1 MLKLAAI
8 TIFSA
13 IVIFS
18 ERSHAAAPFV
28 LSMAQQN
35 HAKVSLIHAIE
46 PAPPIYGAMNSVFP
60 DTIDYGDISAV
71 LKTRLAEFAA
81 KELPKLEVS
90 SSVELGDPASTIV
103 GYAEANGVDLI
114 AMPTHG
120 YGTFRRL
127 LLGSVTAKVLHDAKV
142 AVWTTAHAPEPSH
155 RAHPLPRHIV
165 VALDLH
171 PHSKRTM
178 ELALEMAKASGA
190 DIEILH
196 IAPEGQTVAAAA
208 VERVDTILHAAASRQ
223 EVEVHSEKPSDVGEV
238 LAGGS
243 IAEQVRS
250 LALRKRADLVIIGHG
265 HTHTGIIGRLKAVS
279 YAIVREAPCP
289 VLSF

>member
-1 MLKLAAI
+1 MNRFHHILFPLD
-8 TIFSA
+8 
-13 IVIFS
+13 FS

-35 HAKVSLIHAIE
+35 HAKVSLVHVIE

-60 DTIDYGDISAV
+60 DTIDYGDVGTI
-71 LKTRLAEFAA
+71 LKARMAEFAA
-81 KELPKLEVS
+81 KELPKLEVL
-90 SSVELGDPASTIV
+90 SSVEVGDPASAIV
-103 GYAEANGVDLI
+103 AYAEANAVDLI

-120 YGTFRRL
+120 YGIFRRL

-171 PHSKRTM
+171 PHSKDTM
-178 ELALEMAKASGA
+178 ELALEIAKGSSA
-190 DIEILH
+190 DIEVLH
-196 IAPEGQTVAAAA
+196 IAPEGQTVSTQT
-208 VERVDTILHAAASRQ
+208 EQRMDTILHAAASQ
-223 EVEVHSEKPSDVGEV
+223 QKVEVQAAEPSEVGEM

-243 IAEQVRS
+243 VATQLRS

-265 HTHTGIIGRLKAVS
+265 HTHTGIISRLKAVS

>member
-1 MLKLAAI
+1 MNRFHHILFPLD
-8 TIFSA
+8 
-13 IVIFS
+13 FS

-35 HAKVSLIHAIE
+35 HAKVSLVHVIE

-60 DTIDYGDISAV
+60 DTIDYGDVGTI
-71 LKTRLAEFAA
+71 LKTRMAEFAA
-81 KELPKLEVS
+81 KELPKVEIS
-90 SSVELGDPASTIV
+90 SSVEIGEPASAIV
-103 GYAEANGVDLI
+103 AYAEANGVDLI

-120 YGTFRRL
+120 YGIFRRL

-171 PHSKRTM
+171 PHSKDTM
-178 ELALEMAKASGA
+178 ELALEIAKGNSA

-196 IAPEGQTVAAAA
+196 IAPEGQTVSTQT
-208 VERVDTILHAAASRQ
+208 EQRMDTILHAAASQ
-223 EVEVHSEKPSDVGEV
+223 QKVEVQPAEPSEIGEV

-243 IAEQVRS
+243 VATQLRS

>member
-1 MLKLAAI
+1 MNRFHHILFPLD
-8 TIFSA
+8 
-13 IVIFS
+13 FS

-35 HAKVSLIHAIE
+35 HSKVSLVHAIE

-60 DTIDYGDISAV
+60 DTLDYREIETV
-71 LKTRLAEFAA
+71 LKARMAEFAA
-81 KELPKLEVS
+81 KELPKIEVS
-90 SSVELGDPASTIV
+90 TSVEIGDPAAVIV
-103 GYAEANGVDLI
+103 DYAEANGVDLI
-114 AMPTHG
+114 AMTTHG

-127 LLGSVTAKVLHDAKV
+127 LLGSVSAKVLHDAKV

-178 ELALEMAKASGA
+178 ELALEIAKGTGA
-190 DIEILH
+190 DVEILH
-196 IAPEGQTVAAAA
+196 IAPEGQTVSEGAEAQ
-208 VERVDTILHAAASRQ
+208 VGSILQAAASQQ
-223 EVEVHSEKPSDVGEV
+223 EVEVHSESTSEASEV
-238 LAGGS
+238 LAGGT

-265 HTHTGIIGRLKAVS
+265 HTHTGIMGRLKNVS
-279 YAIVREAPCP
+279 YSIVREAPCP

>member
-1 MLKLAAI
+1 MNRFHHILFPLD
-8 TIFSA
+8 
-13 IVIFS
+13 FS

-28 LSMAQQN
+28 LSLAQQN
-35 HAKVSLIHAIE
+35 HAKVSLLHAIE

-60 DTIDYGDISAV
+60 DTIDYGDIV
-71 LKTRLAEFAA
+71 PILKTRMAEFAS
-81 KELPKLEVS
+81 KELPKVDLS
-90 SSVELGDPASTIV
+90 SSVEIGDPVSAIV

-155 RAHPLPRHIV
+155 RAHPMPRHIV

-178 ELALEMAKASGA
+178 ELALEMAKGSGD

-196 IAPEGQTVAAAA
+196 IAPEGQTVSAAAE
-208 VERVDTILHAAASRQ
+208 ERVDTILNAAASRQ
-223 EVEVHSEKPSDVGEV
+223 EVEVHSEKPSGPGEV

-243 IAEQVRS
+243 IAAQVRS

>member
-1 MLKLAAI
+1 MNRFHHILFPLD
-8 TIFSA
+8 
-13 IVIFS
+13 FS

-35 HAKVSLIHAIE
+35 HAKVSLLHAIE

-60 DTIDYGDISAV
+60 DTIDYGDIAPI
-71 LKTRLAEFAA
+71 LKTRMAEFAS
-81 KELPKLEVS
+81 KELPKVDLS
-90 SSVELGDPASTIV
+90 SSVEIGDPASAIV
-103 GYAEANGVDLI
+103 AYAEGNGVDLI

-155 RAHPLPRHIV
+155 RAHPFPRHIV

-178 ELALEMAKASGA
+178 ELALEMAKGSGA

-196 IAPEGQTVAAAA
+196 IAPEGQTVSAAT
-208 VERVDTILHAAASRQ
+208 EKRVDTILHAAASKQ
-223 EVEVHSEKPSDVGEV
+223 GVEVHSGGPNEPGEV

-243 IAEQVRS
+243 IAAQVRS

-289 VLSF
+289 VISF